1 MLWQAEAQM
10 RFRLA
15 DGYLGALLPIDYE
28 GEPVLAAF
36 DDAFVVPKPA
46 ALEGFIMR
54 HDVDAVV
61 VDAAHRQQWPA
72 SLAQIGL
79 RPISVGGVLF
89 YRVPRRLDP
98 A

>member
-1 MLWQAEAQM
+1 
-10 RFRLA
+10 
-15 DGYLGALLPIDYE
+15 
-28 GEPVLAAF
+28 
-36 DDAFVVPKPA
+36 
-46 ALEGFIMR
+46 MR

-61 VDAAHRQQWPA
+61 VDGAARQQWPA

-98 A
+98 T